1 MPRTAVSTKAPT
13 IATLTAMLLSACGD
27 FEQSDVGQ
35 QSSRLEASPT
45 DPETFTPATA
55 AAKSGRF
62 AGAAVAYSPLTA
74 EAAYRDV
81 LGAQFNAVTPE
92 NATKWGPLQP
102 NNRKAWDFVQA
113 DAIVGFAEAHGQSIK
128 GHAFV
133 WHNQLPPFI
142 TEDLSGE
149 ELLALLDRHI
159 STTLARYGDRV
170 DGWDVVNEAIADDG
184 SGLRDTIFSRKLGPD
199 FIEHVFHKAHAKD
212 RDAKLYYND
221 YGIER
226 INAKSDAVYELV
238 KSLVERDTPID
249 GVGFQGHFEALTAP
263 SLDDMVA
270 NFRRFTELGLRV
282 NISELDVRVAAVPGS
297 LARKFAVQKQVYQR
311 VAAACMQTP
320 GCEGVTSWGFTDKH
334 SWIDSFFGAD
344 DPLEFDEQY
353 QKKPAYFGLVDGF
366 IGVPLD
372 DPELSPN
379 LIGNSTFEAGLDG
392 WSAFGSPA
400 LAIATDLAHTGL
412 RSARASGRSA
422 TWQGPQHNI
431 ISLVS
436 SGRSYDVSVW
446 ARIDGASSDQLT
458 LTAQAICNGVA
469 DPQYLTLAQGTGTD
483 ADWVRLS
490 GELRVPSCDLQT
502 LAVYVEG
509 PQPGVTIYVD
519 DLAVRERE
527 LGSNIVSNATFES
540 GALGWFG
547 FGPAIVTATTAQ
559 AHSGLQSGVA
569 TGRTATWMGI
579 ATDLRTVV
587 VLGANYEASLWA
599 RIGGSSSDQLVLTA
613 KITCSGEESQF
624 LRVASA
630 TGSDAQWVRLN
641 GLLAVPSCS
650 LSEFILYVEGPQSGV
665 DIYIDD
671 VVVQQQF
678 AGSTP

>member
-1 MPRTAVSTKAPT
+1 MPPTAVSRNTPA
-13 IATLTAMLLSACGD
+13 IAALAAMFLSACGD
-27 FEQSDVGQ
+27 FEQSDAGQ

-62 AGAAVAYSPLTA
+62 AGAAVAYSPLIA

-102 NNRKAWDFVQA
+102 NHRKAWDFAQA
-113 DAIVGFAEAHGQSIK
+113 DAIVDFAVAHGQSIK

-149 ELLALLDRHI
+149 ELLALLDQHI
-159 STTLARYGDRV
+159 KTTLSRYGDRV
-170 DGWDVVNEAIADDG
+170 DGWDVVNEAVADDG

-199 FIEHVFHKAHAKD
+199 FIEHAFHKVRAKD
-212 RDAKLYYND
+212 RNAKLYYND
-221 YGIER
+221 YSIEG
-226 INAKSDAVYELV
+226 INAKSNAVYELV

-249 GVGFQGHFEALTAP
+249 GVGFQGHFEALSAP
-263 SLDDMVA
+263 SLDEMVA
-270 NFRRFTELGLRV
+270 NVQRFTGLGLRV

-297 LARKFAVQKQVYQR
+297 FARKLAVQKQVYQR
-311 VAAACMQTP
+311 VAAACLQTP

-344 DPLEFDEQY
+344 DPLPFDEQY

-392 WSAFGSPA
+392 WSPFGSAP
-400 LAIATDLAHTGL
+400 LAIATDQAHTGL
-412 RSARASGRSA
+412 RSGQASGRSA
-422 TWQGPQHNI
+422 AWQGPQHDI
-431 ISLVS
+431 LGLVS
-436 SGRSYDVSVW
+436 SARTYDVSVW
-446 ARIDGASSDQLT
+446 ARIDGASSDQLN
-458 LTAQAICNGVA
+458 LTAQAICSGA
-469 DPQYLTLAQGTGTD
+469 ESQFLPIAQTSGTD
-483 ADWVRLS
+483 TGWVRLS
-490 GELRVPSCDLQT
+490 GALAVPSCDLQT

-519 DLAVRERE
+519 DLALRERE
-527 LGSNIVSNATFES
+527 LGSNIVSNSTFES
-540 GALGWFG
+540 GASGWFP
-547 FGPAIVTATTAQ
+547 FGPAMVNATTTQ
-559 AHSGLQSGVA
+559 AHSGTQSGVA
-569 TGRTATWMGI
+569 TARTATWMGI
-579 ATDLRTVV
+579 ATDLRNVV
-587 VLGANYEASLWA
+587 VLGASYEASLWA

-613 KITCSGEESQF
+613 KITCSGEQDQF
-624 LRVASA
+624 VRVASA
-630 TGSDAQWVRLN
+630 TGSDAQWVRLS
-641 GLLAVPSCS
+641 GPLAVPNCT
-650 LSEFILYVEGPQSGV
+650 LSDLTLYVEGPQPGV

-671 VVVQQQF
+671 VLVQQQF
-678 AGSTP
+678 AASAP